1 MASLV
6 LPLPKHAPPAVE
18 LEAPAPAPQAKAV
31 PPQGKRKGWVPRS
44 IADFGGGG
52 AFPEVHVAQYPLDM
66 GRKGN
71 QGTSQVLA
79 LTSDGTGKARHDMV
93 ATVGQRD
100 GKHIVSARDS
110 LKAKHLS
117 EEELAKPEGNQAAE
131 NSERTRL
138 ALAEQMAD
146 KVAGVAGSL
155 EKATADKKGPTFI
168 KYTPS
173 QSDGSAAG
181 GGASTRVIRMVE
193 APVDPMEPP
202 KFKHKRVPRG
212 PPSPP
217 VPVMHSPP
225 RKITAKDQ
233 MDWKIPPCISNWKN
247 LKGYTIPLDKRLAAD
262 GRGLQEVSISDNF
275 AKLSESLYIAER
287 NAREEVEKRA
297 HIQKKLAAKDK
308 ERKEDELRD
317 LAMRAREE
325 RAMPV
330 MPPPPPPPPS
340 GGPQL
345 GQIQQGGGQQLD
357 DLDAEDEAAGGDA
370 AGRDEL
376 RNERKRERERERRM
390 ENKDGKR
397 SKMTRDSERDVS
409 ERIALGQAVPKS
421 TETLFDQRLF
431 NQSGAG
437 MTSGFSGS
445 DDQYNI
451 YDKALFRG
459 GGAASTLYRPTQ
471 RKEDDWGDEDKA
483 EANIL
488 SSARQFR
495 SNDRG
500 FDGASGQPRRDGP
513 VEFEAEDN
521 EADPFGLDEFLSEAQ
536 NKGKSLD
543 GIGAGSGMAASTG
556 GSMSGEGGSGRSKI
570 GFAKEKK

>member
-6 LPLPKHAPPAVE
+6 LPLPKHSAPAAEP
-18 LEAPAPAPQAKAV
+18 EAPAPAPQAKAV
-31 PPQGKRKGWVPRS
+31 PPQGKRKGWVPRT

-52 AFPEVHVAQYPLDM
+52 AFPEIHVAQYPLDM

-71 QGTSQVLA
+71 RGTSQVLA

-110 LKAKHLS
+110 MKAKYLTD
-117 EEELAKPEGNQAAE
+117 EELAKPTGNEAAE

-155 EKATADKKGPTFI
+155 EKATSDKKGPTFI

-173 QSDGSAAG
+173 SSGGDGSA
-181 GGASTRVIRMVE
+181 ASTRVIRMVE

-233 MDWKIPPCISNWKN
+233 QDWKIPPCISNWKN

-308 ERKEDELRD
+308 ERKEDELRE

-325 RAMPV
+325 RAMA
-330 MPPPPPPPPS
+330 PPPPPPPPS
-340 GGPQL
+340 GGGQL
-345 GQIQQGGGQQLD
+345 GELERED
-357 DLDAEDEAAGGDA
+357 DTEAEA

-376 RNERKRERERERRM
+376 RYERKRERERERRM

-437 MTSGFSGS
+437 MSSGFAGS

-451 YDKALFRG
+451 YDKALFKG
-459 GGAASTLYRPTQ
+459 GSAGSALYRPTQ
-471 RKEDDWGDEDKA
+471 RKDDDWDDEDKA

-488 SSARQFR
+488 SSARQFKG
-495 SNDRG
+495 DKG
-500 FDGASGQPRRDGP
+500 FDGAAGQPRRDGP
-513 VEFEAEDN
+513 VEFEAEGD
-521 EADPFGLDEFLSEAQ
+521 EADPFGLDQFLSEAQ
-536 NKGKSLD
+536 KGKALD
-543 GIGAGSGMAASTG
+543 GIGSGSGMAAATG
-556 GSMSGEGGSGRSKI
+556 GSISGEGGSGRSKI
-570 GFAKEKK
+570 GFEKGSK

>member
-6 LPLPKHAPPAVE
+6 LPRPKHAPEPSGE
-18 LEAPAPAPQAKAV
+18 PEAPAPTPQAIKAV

-52 AFPEVHVAQYPLDM
+52 AFPEIHVAQYPLDM
-66 GRKGN
+66 GRKQN
-71 QGTSQVLA
+71 QSSQVLA
-79 LTSDGTGKARHDMV
+79 LTSDGTGKVRHDML
-93 ATVGQRD
+93 ATVGQRE

-117 EEELAKPEGNQAAE
+117 EEELAKPEPDKAAE
-131 NSERTRL
+131 NTERTRL
-138 ALAEQMAD
+138 ALMSQMAD

-155 EKATADKKGPTFI
+155 EKATADKKGPSFI
-168 KYTPS
+168 KYTPNM
-173 QSDGSAAG
+173 SDGSG
-181 GGASTRVIRMVE
+181 RPSNTRVIRMVE

-233 MDWKIPPCISNWKN
+233 QDWKIPPCISNWKN

-308 ERKEDELRD
+308 ERKEEELRE

-325 RAMPV
+325 RMERV
-330 MPPPPPPPPS
+330 MPPPPPPP
-340 GGPQL
+340 GGPQGEQAL
-345 GQIQQGGGQQLD
+345 EPLDGGGG
-357 DLDAEDEAAGGDA
+357 DEV

-376 RNERKRERERERRM
+376 RHERKRERERERRL

-397 SKMTRDSERDVS
+397 SKMTRDAERDVS

-431 NQSGAG
+431 NQSASG
-437 MTSGFSGS
+437 MSSGFSSS

-451 YDKALFRG
+451 YDKALFK
-459 GGAASTLYRPTQ
+459 GGAAAESLYRPTQ
-471 RKEDDWGDEDKA
+471 RKDDDWDDEDKA

-488 SSARQFR
+488 QSARQFR
-495 SNDRG
+495 PSDKG
-500 FDGASGQPRRDGP
+500 FDGVSQQQRRDGP
-513 VEFEAEDN
+513 VEFEPEDN
-521 EADPFGLDEFLSEAQ
+521 EADPFGLDQFLSEAQ
-536 NKGKSLD
+536 KGKPLE
-543 GIGAGSGMAASTG
+543 GIGKGSGMAAATG
-556 GSMSGEGGSGRSKI
+556 GSMSGEGGSGRSRVN
-570 GFAKEKK
+570 FERESR